1 MPLAAGFV
9 GIIPALNLLDEEK
22 DGSRP
27 VTLTWISAVGWSC
40 AIAYFGY
47 VCLENLNTSNHRIDH
62 RSASSCPLPSERK
75 WYVGLKNI
83 SY

>member
-47 VCLENLNTSNHRIDH
+47 LPLKSHYIESSN
-62 RSASSCPLPSERK
+62 
-75 WYVGLKNI
+75 
-83 SY
+83 